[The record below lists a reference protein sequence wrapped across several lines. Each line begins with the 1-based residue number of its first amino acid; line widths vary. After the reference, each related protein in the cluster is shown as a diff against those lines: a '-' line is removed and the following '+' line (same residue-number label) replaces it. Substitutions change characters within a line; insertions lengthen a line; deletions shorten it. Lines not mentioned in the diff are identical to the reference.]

1 MKNENE
7 QHQRFILLLSQSQA
21 DLSRYIYSLCQNKG
35 DSEDILQDACLALWK
50 KFDTYDPKQPFLNW
64 AFRFAYYEVMKFR
77 DRQKKKITLCETT
90 FKILAEE
97 HSENIDILKVQRKML
112 KQCLTKLPES
122 EKELINLRYGQ
133 RLTVT
138 EINKMFSETGKKI
151 YRAFER
157 IRLKLYKCVDTKLT
171 EEDWQ

>member
-1 MKNENE
+1 
-7 QHQRFILLLSQSQA
+7 
-21 DLSRYIYSLCQNKG
+21 
-35 DSEDILQDACLALWK
+35 
-50 KFDTYDPKQPFLNW
+50 
-64 AFRFAYYEVMKFR
+64 
-77 DRQKKKITLCETT
+77 
-90 FKILAEE
+90 
-97 HSENIDILKVQRKML
+97 ML